1 LLSRFA
7 LAILLL
13 ASPLAAQRIQLFL
26 KGGGEIIVREYEV
39 QADRVRYYSVE
50 RSAWEEIPTELI
62 DLEKTQKT
70 VDRKEARL
78 ESMRAESARERAAE
92 RKGRSELQ
100 NVPIDEG
107 VYFYL
112 EGEATL
118 VEQSE
123 VITDKSAKRGLLK
136 IISPLPIVAGK
147 NLLLVEGAEAR
158 FATSE
163 RKPVFFVR
171 QSRLAQFGI
180 VKLEPAKKD
189 HRLVQVV
196 QVHPV
201 SKEIFEEFEEV
212 EVFRQQL
219 ASGVYRVWPINDLE
233 PGEYAIIDFAPG
245 EFDLRVWDFSVVDQA
260 PAGAAASP

>member
-1 LLSRFA
+1 
-7 LAILLL
+7 LL

-39 QADRVRYYSVE
+39 QADRVRYYSLE

-70 VDRKEARL
+70 VERKESRL

-92 RKGRSELQ
+92 RKCRSELQ

-112 EGEATL
+112 DGEATV

-123 VITDKSAKRGLLK
+123 VITDKSKKRGLLK

-147 NLLLVEGAEAR
+147 NLLLLEGAEAR

-163 RKPVFFVR
+163 RKPVFFIR

-189 HRLVQVV
+189 QRLVQVI

-201 SKEIFEEFEEV
+201 SKEI

-245 EFDLRVWDFSVVDQA
+245 EFDLRVWDFSIVDQA
-260 PAGAAASP
+260 PGGATASP